1 MSILIATLPTV
12 TSMVTEKEK
21 AAIEDAM
28 VEVELFMKYRLPQ
41 SASAALESVLIKFP
55 GSTDARWKLA
65 ELYYEQQH
73 FQKSAEQ
80 LLLISDLYANMGEKD
95 FAHSTLQR
103 IKQIYP
109 ECPQLEVKLAIYNQN
124 QQPTKPE
131 PVANSKGEP
140 AKTLLCMAPLAGD
153 LRDISLFDIIQ
164 ALEKNDVTG
173 VIHIYGAEA
182 NGNLYLNGGLLVN
195 AVCGELKGK
204 TAFKRFAEV
213 TEGFFELEKSP
224 VEFYAAIHSN
234 SNAQL
239 ILEVFAD
246 SDALDMPMDEEST

>member
-1 MSILIATLPTV
+1 MI
-12 TSMVTEKEK
+12 TEKEK

-55 GSTDARWKLA
+55 GNTDARWKLA
-65 ELYYEQQH
+65 ELYYEQQQ

-80 LLLISDLYANMGEKD
+80 LLLISDLYANIGEKD
-95 FAHSTLQR
+95 FAYSTLQR

-109 ECPQLEVKLAIYNQN
+109 ECPQLEVKLAMYTPTQHQSPI
-124 QQPTKPE
+124 TKPE
-131 PVANSKGEP
+131 PVASSSGEP
-140 AKTLLCMAPLAGD
+140 AKAKLRMAPLAGD

-204 TAFKRFAEV
+204 TAFKRFAEI

-224 VEFYAAIHSN
+224 VEFYAAIHST

-239 ILEVFAD
+239 ILEIFAD
-246 SDALDMPMDEEST
+246 SDAPDLPMDEEGF